1 MDTNAFLDYV
11 ASIYSRLKLYNKC
24 NESSMRIFPS
34 LKECCYYFGKFKC
47 RDNCFFRKLSFI
59 IPRVKGA
66 SHAVLTPCITVN
78 NARLHLS
85 DRFLARDTPIDLNAA
100 INQPHTHTHT
110 QNIAIHEIGCI
121 IILSRTKNTS
131 VFKASLDL
139 APFLNSC
146 CPLHIDID
154 REDGDERASCE
165 IGTKIQQPVI
175 NAHGYPPSPLRRG
188 PLSFTSHQPDRC
200 YFLLPSPLFPLP
212 QVKVSRAIYRRNEFK
227 DPSRRR
233 GRRRG
238 PGKGGVTVES
248 RPREKGCDTLRY
260 SPLSYCYDE
269 RVFHCHA
276 SSPPPSFPFVARWT
290 GIGESL

>member
-1 MDTNAFLDYV
+1 MDTNAFLDRV

-121 IILSRTKNTS
+121 IILSRTKKTS

-146 CPLHIDID
+146 CPLHSISIAKM
-154 REDGDERASCE
+154 EMKE
-165 IGTKIQQPVI
+165 Q
-175 NAHGYPPSPLRRG
+175 
-188 PLSFTSHQPDRC
+188 
-200 YFLLPSPLFPLP
+200 
-212 QVKVSRAIYRRNEFK
+212 
-227 DPSRRR
+227 
-233 GRRRG
+233 
-238 PGKGGVTVES
+238 
-248 RPREKGCDTLRY
+248 
-260 SPLSYCYDE
+260 
-269 RVFHCHA
+269 
-276 SSPPPSFPFVARWT
+276 VAR
-290 GIGESL
+290 